1 MHENK
6 LLKGSGIEVDF
17 LKIYPLTLGEVTELG
32 EEEYQRILGLF
43 FIDID
48 ELGLK
53 KTPELAELSNFIIF
67 SLILQQEPEI
77 REQIRLG
84 LELFTKQEITFQN
97 GVFYFNNEVPILED
111 SWDKI
116 REIVALQNKIDFK
129 KKEEYNPV
137 GDKAKA
143 FMKKRQEVL
152 DKVKEIRSK
161 KNDKIDF
168 VTLVSSLSAK
178 HPSINLLNVW
188 DLTYYQFY
196 DQLERLQLIQ
206 EYEISIQSL
215 LAGADSKKVKL
226 KHWITKI

>member
-1 MHENK
+1 MYENK

-17 LKIYPLTLGEVTELG
+17 LKIYPLTIGEVTELG

-77 REQIRLG
+77 RDQIKLG

-152 DKVKEIRSK
+152 DKVKEIKSK
-161 KNDKIDF
+161 KTDKIDF

-178 HPSINLLNVW
+178 HPSLNLLNVW